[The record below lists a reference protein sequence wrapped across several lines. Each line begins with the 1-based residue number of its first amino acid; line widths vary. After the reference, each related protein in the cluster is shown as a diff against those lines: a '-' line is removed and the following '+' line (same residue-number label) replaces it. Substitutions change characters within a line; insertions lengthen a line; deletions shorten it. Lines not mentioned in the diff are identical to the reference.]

1 MKTLPNEL
9 GNNVLKAFAATSA
22 TPVSSCGSYMRYTL
36 MILLTLRHDV
46 KNGQDILDLLDILD
60 LHTDYMGHLFLFDI
74 RAIFLFLLN
83 HTSAQVL
90 ILVKTSK
97 MENKRFSFANTIKYR
112 KTHKEINSIKG
123 IFRA

>member
-9 GNNVLKAFAATSA
+9 GNNVLKPFAETSA
-22 TPVSSCGSYMRYTL
+22 TPVTSCGSYMRYTL

-46 KNGQDILDLLDILD
+46 KNGQDILATGILD